1 MSKLLYDLLLLSVI
15 TKDDVASLVEKEGLH
30 ISNSDYYELI
40 YPAKNKSF
48 SDILFMFCRK
58 NYQKDEI
65 KIKYHLIIELFN
77 RRKIIDIKE
86 KLYYFFL
93 DKRKDL
99 LSIDFDFWNLV
110 ETDYE
115 LLQDG
120 FEGIANSF
128 KEIEYYLKKH
138 SIYDEEDVS
147 LISMIAK

>member
-65 KIKYHLIIELFN
+65 KIKYHLSYILFTSAW
-77 RRKIIDIKE
+77 IT
-86 KLYYFFL
+86 
-93 DKRKDL
+93 
-99 LSIDFDFWNLV
+99 S
-110 ETDYE
+110 
-115 LLQDG
+115 
-120 FEGIANSF
+120 
-128 KEIEYYLKKH
+128 
-138 SIYDEEDVS
+138 
-147 LISMIAK
+147 AK